1 MLKEW
6 ENGPHVPTHFT
17 TNVFTDIYAGH
28 IKDLK
33 YIKEWNIAG
42 YRSMMRRLCR
52 LMMGRNNVQA
62 NVDNIIDIENMAI
75 NLDTN

>member
-17 TNVFTDIYAGH
+17 TNVFTDIYVGH

-33 YIKEWNIAG
+33 YIKERNIAA

-52 LMMGRNNVQA
+52 LAM
-62 NVDNIIDIENMAI
+62 
-75 NLDTN
+75 